1 MTGMMRIL
9 MGFLIV
15 AFCTGC
21 DRNDAGAGSSAAG
34 EGADSAAG
42 AMAVDHV
49 QGRVTGPE
57 GEPEAGVWVIA
68 ETTELP
74 STLRKIVVTD
84 EQGRFV
90 LPELPQAEYEVR
102 VRGYGLVDSEPVA
115 AATGATLELTV
126 RPAPDDRAAA
136 RIYPANHWLSLL
148 EPPEQRADWASHFKL
163 GCQLCHQM
171 GSLATRIQDRAGLD
185 RGLKKAS
192 FMQATANGFD
202 RDLLLDTLADWTGRI
217 RGGETPP
224 APRRPEDIE
233 RNLVITQWEW
243 GDRYTYAHDEVA
255 TDKRDPTVNANGPV
269 YAVDLGND
277 RLLKFDP
284 RTLETSM
291 RPVPTRDGFDTPW
304 CEQTFKAFDME
315 APVPFGLGS
324 LGCPVEPGITP
335 HKGAYDNPA
344 NPHNP
349 MMDAEGRVWLTTQI
363 RREWDEDLP
372 EFCQDAPAIV
382 GRPHHRQL
390 AWFDPDTDEFQLID
404 TCFGTHH
411 LQFDDE
417 GVLWTSGD
425 SYVLGWFDPSR
436 YDPEDPSTLE
446 AAQGWSEVKVDSDGD
461 GEADL
466 PLAGFNYGVMPDPVT
481 GAVWIAQPAGSPG
494 QDMDNRGR
502 LIRYDPERDRFE
514 TFVPPMPGAG
524 PRGIEVDGD
533 GVVWT
538 ALGGSGH
545 LARFDRSACEQT
557 RGAGGQCPEG
567 WTLYRSPGPE
577 MRTDPALGSDFHYY
591 LWVDRFD
598 TLGMGEDTVILNGT
612 GSDSLLAFDPEAEA
626 FTVIRIP
633 YPLNTFTRLLDG
645 RIDDPD
651 AGWKGRGLWFD
662 NGLDPILHS
671 EVRMGYVGRVQLR
684 PDPLAR

>member
-1 MTGMMRIL
+1 MNGIMRIFAGL
-9 MGFLIV
+9 VMV
-15 AFCTGC
+15 AVCTGC
-21 DRNDAGAGSSAAG
+21 DRDDVAVDDTEAGAETAG
-34 EGADSAAG
+34 TSTG
-42 AMAVDHV
+42 HV

-74 STLRKIVVTD
+74 STLRKIVVTN

-90 LPELPQAEYEVR
+90 LPELPQAEYQVR

-115 AATGATLELTV
+115 AAPGATLELEA
-126 RPAPDDRAAA
+126 RPAPDARAAA

-171 GSLATRIQDRAGLD
+171 GSLATRIQDRAALD

-202 RDLLLDTLADWTGRI
+202 RDVLLDTLADWTGRI
-217 RGGETPP
+217 RAGETPP
-224 APRRPEDIE
+224 APRRPEGIE

-243 GDRYTYAHDEVA
+243 GDRYTYAHDEVT

-277 RLLKFDP
+277 RLLEFDP

-304 CEQTFKAFDME
+304 CEQTFKAFGME

-335 HKGAYDNPA
+335 HEGAYANPA

-411 LQFDDE
+411 LQFDHE

-436 YDPEDPSTLE
+436 YDPEDPATLE

-466 PLAGFNYGVMPDPVT
+466 PLVGFNYGVMPDPVT
-481 GAVWIAQPAGSPG
+481 GAVWTAQPAGSPG

-557 RGAGGQCPEG
+557 RGAGDQCPEG

-651 AGWKGRGLWFD
+651 AGWKGRGLWFN